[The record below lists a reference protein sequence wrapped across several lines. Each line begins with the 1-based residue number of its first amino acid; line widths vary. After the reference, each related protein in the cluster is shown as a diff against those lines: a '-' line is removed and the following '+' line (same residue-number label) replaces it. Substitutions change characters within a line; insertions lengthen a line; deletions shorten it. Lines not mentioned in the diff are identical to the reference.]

1 VFSLFVSVVIVVV
14 AAAAVAVVL
23 MMLFVCQIRIRCAHV
38 LPTHIFCL
46 KHITQTQTIR
56 GVAITSDSVDSSTDY
71 SQVQAVLDEDNIL
84 ATNFLDQLVADT
96 PKHDNSESEP
106 PDLVLYYEEA
116 NTGED
121 EDSEDFIFET
131 VYSKSINQQ
140 SIRGVVPITSDSVK
154 DADSAFPPVED
165 IVDTNYLHELV
176 ESANSDSPLIKGV
189 QDYHR
194 EVNIDVEF
202 PYGTSL
208 SIDIESK
215 YSSRRGT
222 KNNICAVVSGSD
234 GKPMIKNSI
243 DGGNDSHEGINGCE
257 YIRCAFHAMFLG
269 NSDGCGCE
277 LEIGFDWLHY
287 HLSVRGC
294 DCFRITEFEPK
305 GAKPDEG
312 LVWPCLDTG
321 CRYAPQ
327 MKIHVAPN
335 SVSVNSSGDSKV
347 DEAVHDVVLAAT
359 NNFDFKD
366 QLVDAALKSSKSE
379 SELALYDEEVRS
391 EDEDDSDVRV
401 EDELL
406 EFDEYSN
413 DSSHIMSMLSD
424 DPINIDVQ
432 FPPGTSLSIEYK
444 HTFGDISQICE
455 VQSDG
460 DNIIIRNA
468 APDGVDVC
476 SYIRCIF
483 HVVFPG
489 HSDGCSCDL
498 QTEYDHYWHLHVV
511 GCDCFQVVDIVSS
524 IPGKPVP
531 KDRNVWPCQ
540 GYTCYGMEV
549 YPPQMKV
556 ITAAK

>member
-1 VFSLFVSVVIVVV
+1 
-14 AAAAVAVVL
+14 
-23 MMLFVCQIRIRCAHV
+23 
-38 LPTHIFCL
+38 
-46 KHITQTQTIR
+46 
-56 GVAITSDSVDSSTDY
+56 
-71 SQVQAVLDEDNIL
+71 VLDEDNIL

-96 PKHDNSESEP
+96 PKHVNSESEP

-131 VYSKSINQQ
+131 VHSKSINQQ
-140 SIRGVVPITSDSVK
+140 VIRGVVPITSDSVK
-154 DADSAFPPVED
+154 NADSAFFPPVED

-176 ESANSDSPLIKGV
+176 ESANSDSPLIEAV
-189 QDYHR
+189 QDMLDTNSVVGFEDQLVDTTYHR

-202 PYGTSL
+202 PYETSL

-215 YSSRRGT
+215 YSSGRGF
-222 KNNICAVVSGSD
+222 KNNICAVVSGTD

-243 DGGNDSHEGINGCE
+243 DGGNDDNEGINYCE
-257 YIRCAFHAMFLG
+257 YIRCAFHAMFPG

-277 LEIGFDWLHY
+277 LEIGYYGLNY

-294 DCFRITEFEPK
+294 DCFHITGFEGNDTPK
-305 GAKPDEG
+305 G
-312 LVWPCLDTG
+312 LVWPCMGTG
-321 CRYAPQ
+321 CSYAPQ

-335 SVSVNSSGDSKV
+335 SDSVNSNSDSVNSFGDSKV
-347 DEAVHDVVLAAT
+347 DEAVHDHVLAAT

-366 QLVDAALKSSKSE
+366 QLADATLKSAKSE
-379 SELALYDEEVRS
+379 SELALYDE
-391 EDEDDSDVRV
+391 DSDVRD

-406 EFDEYSN
+406 EFDDYSPLN
-413 DSSHIMSMLSD
+413 KGGA
-424 DPINIDVQ
+424 PINIDVQ

-444 HTFGDISQICE
+444 HAFEDKPQICE

-468 APDGVDVC
+468 APQGVDEC
-476 SYIRCIF
+476 KGGYIRCIF

-489 HSDGCSCDL
+489 HSDGCRCDL
-498 QTEYDHYWHLHVV
+498 QTEFLTDCHTKDEEKCGYWNLRVV
-511 GCDCFQVVDIVSS
+511 GCGCFQVVDIVSS
-524 IPGKPVP
+524 ASWRPVP

-540 GYTCYGMEV
+540 GKCYNHAGCDD
-549 YPPQMKV
+549 YACDLPPQMKL
-556 ITAAK
+556 ITAAKKVFVPSAFSFTY